1 MRARHPP
8 LHPPSPSRGEGR
20 AGGVEASDG
29 LASGPPPLNLFS
41 CLNEDML
48 AAMAASLSR
57 VCVLGNAPAL
67 AFLLL
72 FVVVGGQVKGDMSSR
87 FRSGPGASRRPL
99 PQLLGQPSGDRARGW
114 GPQESPGPGEQEP
127 AAVNPLKTDSRAI
140 TALTLEKVQAE
151 AQAQVLASRVKCKGP
166 SPSPFPWGP
175 PWGDPGEEGARGLEP
190 WWSEGGCVPCGEGAC
205 LGPGSQGPA
214 ALTNTLGGNLRPPSR
229 VPDRRAQRWLAFA
242 AGRA

>member
-8 LHPPSPSRGEGR
+8 LHPPFPSLGEGR
-20 AGGVEASDG
+20 AGGVGASDG
-29 LASGPPPLNLFS
+29 LASGPPPLKFS

-57 VCVLGNAPAL
+57 VCVPGNAPAL

-87 FRSGPGASRRPL
+87 FRSGPGASRRPSS
-99 PQLLGQPSGDRARGW
+99 PARPALGRPSTGEGAPG
-114 GPQESPGPGEQEP
+114 GIPGPGEQEP

-151 AQAQVLASRVKCKGP
+151 AQAHVLASRVRCKGP

-190 WWSEGGCVPCGEGAC
+190 WWSEGGCAPCREGAC
-205 LGPGSQGPA
+205 PGPGSQGPA